1 MYGIYAILFLVI
13 GLIVGS
19 FLNVVILRM
28 DDLKSLI
35 YTRSRCPECKKEIP
49 WYDLIPF
56 LSFFILGA
64 RCRFCKGKISSQY
77 PLVEAGVGILF
88 ALLYLMF
95 GLGWGLIF
103 YLVVFSILTVIFV
116 YDIKTQTVPEPFVWL
131 ALVLSLLGGWYF
143 GGFGVLSM
151 LSGALITGAF
161 IGSLAIFSKEKWM
174 GYGDIKIAIILG
186 LLTGYPAAIF
196 GLFFAFI
203 LGSIFGVVLMY
214 LKGKNLKTAIAFAPF
229 IIFSALFTI
238 TYGQIIINWYLN
250 IF

>member
-1 MYGIYAILFLVI
+1 MYGLYAILFLVI

-19 FLNVVILRM
+19 FLNVVIFRM
-28 DDLKSLI
+28 DDLKSI
-35 YTRSRCPECKKEIP
+35 VYTRSRCPECKKEIP

-64 RCRFCKGKISSQY
+64 RCRSCKGKISSQY
-77 PLVEAGVGILF
+77 PIVELGVGLLF
-88 ALLYLMF
+88 AFLYLMF
-95 GLGWGLIF
+95 GLSWGLIF

-116 YDIKTQTVPEPFVWL
+116 YDIKTQTVPEPFVWV
-131 ALVLSLLGGWYF
+131 ALILTFLGGWYF
-143 GGFGVLSM
+143 GGFGIIGM
-151 LSGALITGAF
+151 LSGGLIAGGFIAALAM
-161 IGSLAIFSKEKWM
+161 FSKEKWM
-174 GYGDIKIAIILG
+174 GYGDIKIALILG
-186 LLTGYPAAIF
+186 LLTGYPSAIF

-203 LGSIFGVVLMY
+203 LGSIIGLIMIY
-214 LKGKNLKTAIAFAPF
+214 SKGKSLKTAIAFAPF